1 MRLFYTK
8 YLFSNRPLGEL
19 IYNQLLRLLTM
30 LYWLAKALESTMS
43 MVQFFIGL
51 PLLWVTVVSLHIVLK
66 IFVLFWFLF
75 VCFMPFC
82 QWS

>member
-19 IYNQLLRLLTM
+19 IYNQILRLLTM
-30 LYWLAKALESTMS
+30 LYWLAKVLESTVS
-43 MVQFFIGL
+43 MAQFFIGL
-51 PLLWVTVVSLHIVLK
+51 PLLWLTVASLHIVLT
-66 IFVLFWFLF
+66 IFALFLF
-75 VCFMPFC
+75 VSFMPFC